1 MARLIAMV
9 VCVCCLTPG
18 LGMPALAD
26 SPDAASGSRAL
37 LIEKPEDI
45 SRVLRLAGDPGPDLT
60 AAPDAPEIGPIVPVF
75 TNPGELPRL
84 RIAYEG
90 ATYELPLRHTD
101 VAAEVV
107 GFAAGVT
114 VTQRYANPFAFPIE
128 AIYVFPL
135 PESSAVDAMR
145 IVIGERVIEAE
156 VRKRKDARRIYEK
169 AKAAGHTAALLEEE
183 RPNIFTQSVANIAP
197 GTDIEIVIHYVQ
209 TLTYDDGV
217 TEFVFPMVVGP
228 RFVPGAPL
236 GTNVGAGRLADTDEV
251 PDASRISPPI
261 AGRGMRA
268 GQDIALRLTLDAAFD
283 VTDFEAPTH
292 RVETAQHDGSLQ
304 VTLAEQDSIP
314 NRDFVFRFRTDS
326 PAPQAALMAHKGA
339 RGGGTFALMVQPPKL
354 DVEALVGR
362 REMVFVVD
370 SSGSMSGVPLALA
383 KEAVRASL
391 NRLRPV
397 DTFNVITFAGAAAR
411 AFPTSRP
418 ADDASIR
425 QALRFIEAAQA
436 GGGTVLAN
444 ALDVALA
451 PTVEP
456 GRNRVVLFVTDGYVG
471 NEESLFGQ
479 AEALVAAMRQRGQ
492 KARVM
497 ALGTGSS
504 VNRHLLDGLSRAGDG
519 TTVYVTAREQPT
531 AAVDTFFRLIDHPV
545 MTDITI
551 DWGGLAVTDAEPSR
565 VPDLFASRPL
575 IILGRYRKAGAAT
588 VVLRGTAEGRPVE
601 VRAQVTL
608 PARSDEHAMLN
619 PLWARARIESLE
631 RDLWHK
637 ADKGAVREI
646 TELGLDFSIVTPWT
660 SFVAVDRST
669 TVSGRART
677 IVQPVDAPEA
687 VDPVMAG
694 PEQLMSG
701 SGVGGGSGGG
711 IGYGSGKMGMMGRG
725 VRVMSVRVAGAASG
739 SSGAAKTETVTIQEP
754 SSPKGVEPQA
764 KLPQIAPDKGDDRA
778 GEAHDEPI
786 RRVFATYLP
795 KFRRAFLTRAAAV
808 PGLSGRLLLEWVIAK
823 DGTVASATLV
833 QDTVG
838 DPDFAAAILKIAR
851 TMRFAPPVGEG
862 TTRVRMPLSFD
873 PVAGP

>member
-1 MARLIAMV
+1 MTRLIAPV
-9 VCVCCLTPG
+9 VCVLSLT
-18 LGMPALAD
+18 LGFALAALAD
-26 SPDAASGSRAL
+26 SPDDTSGSRAS

-45 SRVLRLAGDPGPDLT
+45 SRVLRLVGDPAPDVT

-84 RIAYEG
+84 RIEHDG

-101 VAAEVV
+101 VAAEVI

-135 PESSAVDAMR
+135 PENSAVDAMR
-145 IVIGERVIEAE
+145 IVIGERVIQGE
-156 VRKRKDARRIYEK
+156 VRKRKDARRIYEE

-197 GTDIEIVIHYVQ
+197 GTDIEVVIHYVQ
-209 TLTYDDGV
+209 TLTYDAGS

-228 RFVPGAPL
+228 RFIPGATL
-236 GTNVGAGRLADTDEV
+236 GNDVGAGRLADTDEV

-268 GQDIALRLTLDAAFD
+268 GQDISLRLTLDAAFD
-283 VTDFEAPTH
+283 VTDFDAPTH
-292 RVETAQHDGSLQ
+292 RVDTVQHDGSLR

-314 NRDFVFRFRTDS
+314 NRDFVFRFRTS
-326 PAPQAALMAHKGA
+326 ATTPKAALMAHKGA
-339 RGGGTFALMVQPPKL
+339 RGGGTFALMVQPPEL

-362 REMVFVVD
+362 REMIFVVD

-397 DTFNVITFAGAAAR
+397 DTFNVITFAGTAAR
-411 AFPTSRP
+411 AFPRSRP

-444 ALDVALA
+444 AIDVALE

-456 GRNRVVLFVTDGYVG
+456 GRNRVVLFLTDGYVG
-471 NEESLFGQ
+471 NDEALFGQ
-479 AEALVAAMRQRGQ
+479 AERLVSAMRERGQ
-492 KARVM
+492 RARVM

-519 TTVYVTAREQPT
+519 AAVYVTAREQPT
-531 AAVDTFFRLIDHPV
+531 AAVDTFFRLVDHPV

-575 IILGRYRKAGAAT
+575 TILGRYRRAGSAT
-588 VVLRGTAEGRPVE
+588 VVLRGTAGGQPVE
-601 VRAQVTL
+601 VRTKVTL
-608 PARSDEHAMLN
+608 PARAEEHAMLN

-646 TELGLDFSIVTPWT
+646 TRLGLDFSIVTPWT

-687 VDPVMAG
+687 VDPVMAA
-694 PEQLMSG
+694 PEQFVSG
-701 SGVGGGSGGG
+701 NGRGGGGV
-711 IGYGSGKMGMMGRG
+711 GYGSGMGRILQAKPIRGRG
-725 VRVMSVRVAGAASG
+725 VLLG
-739 SSGAAKTETVTIQEP
+739 SPGAAKTETTAAEEP
-754 SSPKGVEPQA
+754 APLKTVESGAGAEQA
-764 KLPQIAPDKGDDRA
+764 TPGDAKDLAGYAPS
-778 GEAHDEPI
+778 EAI
-786 RRVFATYLP
+786 RQV
-795 KFRRAFLTRAAAV
+795 FRRHASAFRQAYLDRAAAA
-808 PGLSGRLLLEWVIAK
+808 PGLAGRLVLEWVIAK
-823 DGTVASATLV
+823 DGTVASAKV
-833 QDTVG
+833 VEDTVG
-838 DPDFAAAILKIAR
+838 DPRLAADLVAIALK
-851 TMRFAPPVGEG
+851 MRFDPPAGEAP
-862 TTRVRMPLSFD
+862 TRVRMPLRFD
-873 PVAGP
+873 SATEP